1 MKKKSVR
8 PTTDLMS
15 QLLPQEKRNTAQAWD
30 RKTRERRWAA
40 IDLALKK
47 SPKMTRAEDRKSV
60 ATNRGEILDRFER
73 EEKGRKEA
81 VVRAANM
88 GVPGD
93 STKQLYRYVLPR
105 SPSPDLEKRSSKLIR
120 LTEKYRELANKA
132 AELAGWDKWD
142 IEIELF
148 RGSSYDSW
156 TSGPIPELPDYLSN
170 FYFNVLHELSDRL
183 VRETRIQG
191 Y

>member
-15 QLLPQEKRNTAQAWD
+15 QLLPQEKRNAAQAWD

-40 IDLALKK
+40 IDVELKK
-47 SPKMTRAEDRKSV
+47 NPKMTRAEDRKSV
-60 ATNRGEILDRFER
+60 ATNLGEILDSFER
-73 EEKGRKEA
+73 EGKGRKEA

-105 SPSPDLEKRSSKLIR
+105 SPSRD
-120 LTEKYRELANKA
+120 
-132 AELAGWDKWD
+132 
-142 IEIELF
+142 
-148 RGSSYDSW
+148 
-156 TSGPIPELPDYLSN
+156 
-170 FYFNVLHELSDRL
+170 
-183 VRETRIQG
+183 
-191 Y
+191 